1 MEFRVTTVHPL
12 LDKLQRAN
20 HEWEFCRYATYLR
33 VELWNLNGLKLV
45 RKDRKSKW
53 LTRTKGSTKQQ
64 ITPLFTCYTNIS
76 HCQNTCHF
84 IACYRAPLPSCV
96 SPPGGKACVNICIPS
111 RSKSLRLL
119 AMCFFTCK
127 HLNVCANRADGQTV
141 GCPTALRVLL
151 HAKRSCSA
159 GQSSRCWSPSTSK
172 VCLPH
177 HSLIHW
183 ADHCQLG
190 PKQRR
195 LRRDQCG
202 VVCNPTAW
210 YASLQEVLWRFSI
223 ALP

>member
-1 MEFRVTTVHPL
+1 MSLYCLLQSPVAKLRITTRRQSMCQHL
-12 LDKLQRAN
+12 
-20 HEWEFCRYATYLR
+20 HTFT
-33 VELWNLNGLKLV
+33 
-45 RKDRKSKW
+45 
-53 LTRTKGSTKQQ
+53 QQ
-64 ITPLFTCYTNIS
+64 
-76 HCQNTCHF
+76 
-84 IACYRAPLPSCV
+84 V
-96 SPPGGKACVNICIPS
+96 SEAASYV
-111 RSKSLRLL
+111 
-119 AMCFFTCK
+119 FFTCK

-177 HSLIHW
+177 QSLVHW

-202 VVCNPTAW
+202 VVCNPTAL
-210 YASLQEVLWRFSI
+210 YASLRGTLEICTSIKLGATERKTELSRVKQRRYPDFQSPMWFSKFKTRYPADAIWEVFGGFGKLSPKPRTTLDSCFSQVR
-223 ALP
+223 